1 MIDPYSAIGL
11 IPSFRGISRREEI
24 GLNLEHLHEVMSAG
38 CWLTGLDLP
47 VKLVAIPEG
56 ALQGF
61 NDEIFD
67 LAHEDYARTCCI
79 DIPGLAT
86 DTLGKYAREFGVF
99 IAAQARA
106 RHEEIPDR
114 YFNVGFVIDPFG
126 EIILKA
132 YKIAPLYSSEHSVS
146 PHDIYDWWID
156 RYGNSLDAFWPVA
169 DTEIG
174 RIGVLI
180 ANDGSYP
187 EHARA
192 LAMNGAEILYRG
204 PLPQPMTTHDFAE
217 IQNRARA
224 LDNNVYVI
232 APGLGPYYLH
242 ANSENSIDAGGG
254 QSMVVDY
261 RGRIIGK
268 QPSGAASSFVS
279 AVIDIEALRFHRS
292 DATVTNWMKDIRT
305 EICQLI
311 YSDPIYP
318 KNLCQDRPPMGH
330 DEYRVEVH
338 DRQVAL
344 MHARNI
350 WAKPSRK

>member
-1 MIDPYSAIGL
+1 MRSQEGITEDVSCLCLALNQVVQIAPICVDKSLELSSAN
-11 IPSFRGISRREEI
+11 SSR
-24 GLNLEHLHEVMSAG
+24 N
-38 CWLTGLDLP
+38 
-47 VKLVAIPEG
+47 LVAGTIGPG
-56 ALQGF
+56 
-61 NDEIFD
+61 
-67 LAHEDYARTCCI
+67 TCI
-79 DIPGLAT
+79 RSYIG
-86 DTLGKYAREFGVF
+86 
-99 IAAQARA
+99 I
-106 RHEEIPDR
+106 
-114 YFNVGFVIDPFG
+114 FNVGFVIDPAG
-126 EIILKA
+126 EIVLKA

-204 PLPQPMTTHDFAE
+204 PLPHPMTTHDFAE

-224 LDNNVYVI
+224 LDNNVYVL

-268 QPSGAASSFVS
+268 QPSGAAPSFVS

-292 DATVTNWMKDIRT
+292 QATVTNWMKDLRT

-318 KNLCQDRPPMGH
+318 KNLCQERPPMGH

-344 MHARNI
+344 MHERNI
-350 WAKPSRK
+350 WVKPSRK